1 MLMILSINLGDWQ
14 IDDSL
19 HDKAGLSETHFG
31 YINFFFKIV
40 YLTGF
45 DSDLEYLI
53 YVLVIFFRNH
63 WYN

>member
-14 IDDSL
+14 IDSL

-45 DSDLEYLI
+45 DSD
-53 YVLVIFFRNH
+53 F
-63 WYN
+63 